1 MVQIQG
7 MKYFKIAKD
16 ILGITI
22 PNATFYIWLEV
33 DDELNFTQQLYKQE
47 NIKVLPGSFLSR
59 GEFKSKHI
67 RIALVEDAPKTKD
80 ALLRIKEL
88 IDGR

>member
-1 MVQIQG
+1 M
-7 MKYFKIAKD
+7 
-16 ILGITI
+16 
-22 PNATFYIWLEV
+22 LEV
-33 DDELNFTQQLYKQE
+33 DDDLEITRRLYNEK
-47 NIKVLPGSFLSR
+47 NLKVLPGSFLSR